1 MGLSFYDTDVEIEV
15 IRIED
20 RGPTSHVVMQLH
32 FDNKVYASL
41 AAKKSDKR
49 MVGSDVTGRT
59 PV

>member
-15 IRIED
+15 IRLED

-49 MVGSDVTGRT
+49 MVGSDVT
-59 PV
+59 